1 MDSEAQYRLSMPCRQ
16 EAFMTQEHVVE
27 NRESL
32 DAQVLDMHRALTSLI
47 DRLGAL
53 DTANQR
59 WAACTD
65 PELKLVLAS
74 QRDSARKHVAMLV
87 EWTRRR
93 DPKLDKEL
101 RDALFKAGPIAAQY
115 RYDENM

>member
-1 MDSEAQYRLSMPCRQ
+1 
-16 EAFMTQEHVVE
+16 MTQEHIVE
-27 NRESL
+27 PRENL
-32 DAQVLDMHRALTSLI
+32 NAQVLDMHRALTALI

-53 DTANQR
+53 DLQNQR
-59 WAACTD
+59 IEACTD
-65 PELKLVLAS
+65 PELKLVLSS
-74 QRDSARKHVAMLV
+74 QRDATRKHVAMLL

-115 RYDENM
+115 HYDENM

>member
-1 MDSEAQYRLSMPCRQ
+1 
-16 EAFMTQEHVVE
+16 MTQEHVVE

-53 DTANQR
+53 DTYNQR
-59 WAACTD
+59 FAACTD

-74 QRDSARKHVAMLV
+74 QRDGTRKHVAMLL
-87 EWTRRR
+87 EWMRRR